1 MGGARMYVETPIRR
15 GLVCAVVVMLA
26 SILNPLRA
34 NAQGFISPSIGYN
47 FGGNAGCRS
56 ATDCQDKNWNFG
68 GSIGALG
75 SVVGFE
81 AELTYEGEFTGDR
94 PDQRTK
100 VTTGMANF
108 MIAPKIAIVQPY
120 GLVGVG
126 LIRTDVENRI
136 TLVSE
141 AKNQIGWTIGGG
153 VIIYLQ
159 KHVGVKGDIRY
170 YHSFQALDLLGLD
183 LVNGNSID
191 FGRAGLG
198 MVFKF

>member
-1 MGGARMYVETPIRR
+1 MSIGTSIRR
-15 GLVCAVVVMLA
+15 GLLCAIVVVSAGTLA
-26 SILNPLRA
+26 PPA
-34 NAQGFISPSIGYN
+34 VHAQGFISPSIGYN
-47 FGGNAGCRS
+47 FGGNAGCRT
-56 ATDCQDKNWNFG
+56 ATDCRDKNWNWG

-81 AELTYEGEFTGDR
+81 AELTYEGDFTGDR
-94 PDQRTK
+94 PDQRTT

-108 MIAPKIAIVQPY
+108 LVAPKITIVQPY
-120 GLVGVG
+120 GLIGIG
-126 LIRTDVENRI
+126 LIRTDVEN
-136 TLVSE
+136 LVVNVSE

-153 VIIYLQ
+153 LIIYLQ

-170 YHSFQALDLLGLD
+170 YHAFDTLDLLGFD
-183 LVNGNSID
+183 LARGNHLD

>member
-1 MGGARMYVETPIRR
+1 MFVETPIRR
-15 GLVCAVVVMLA
+15 GLLCAIVVTLA
-26 SILNPLRA
+26 GVLNPPRA
-34 NAQGFISPSIGYN
+34 DAQGFISPSIGYN
-47 FGGNAGCRS
+47 FGGSAGCRT
-56 ATDCQDKNWNFG
+56 ATDCQNKNWNFG

-108 MIAPKIAIVQPY
+108 MIAPKITIVQPY

-153 VIIYLQ
+153 VIVYLQ

-170 YHSFQALDLLGLD
+170 YHSFQALDLLGFD
-183 LVNGNSID
+183 LAVGNSID

>member
-1 MGGARMYVETPIRR
+1 MFIRPSIGR
-15 GLVCAVVVMLA
+15 GLLCAIVVGSVA
-26 SILNPLRA
+26 AAAPSA
-34 NAQGFISPSIGYN
+34 VHAQGFISPSIGYN
-47 FGGNAGCRS
+47 FGGSAGCRS
-56 ATDCQDKNWNFG
+56 AADCNDKNWNWG

-75 SVVGFE
+75 SLFGFE
-81 AELTYEGEFTGDR
+81 AELTYEGDFTGDR
-94 PDQRTK
+94 PDHRTK

-108 MIAPKIAIVQPY
+108 LLAPKISIVQPY

-126 LIRTDVENRI
+126 LIRTDVEDLI
-136 TLVSE
+136 LDVSQ

-159 KHVGVKGDIRY
+159 RHVGVKGDIRY
-170 YHSFQALDLLGLD
+170 YHSFESFDVLGFDVLR
-183 LVNGNSID
+183 GNNID